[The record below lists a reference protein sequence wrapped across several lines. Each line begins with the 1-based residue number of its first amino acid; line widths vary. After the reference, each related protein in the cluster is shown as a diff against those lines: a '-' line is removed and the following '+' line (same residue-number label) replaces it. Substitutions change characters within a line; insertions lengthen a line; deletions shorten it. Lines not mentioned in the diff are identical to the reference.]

1 MVNLRQLEV
10 FRAVMDAGTTG
21 AAAELLNISQPAV
34 SNMIRQTEDQLGF
47 KLFERS
53 RGRLWRTAEAETLYS
68 ETEAMFI
75 MFRSVQ
81 QKTEDLRDS
90 KVGSIRIAATPSVGL
105 ALVPAALK
113 RFLAAR
119 PKVRATVDIR
129 GTDSLVKHIDSGL
142 AEVAVSMEP
151 LEHPSITATPIHM
164 GNMACVMP
172 ADHPLAE
179 LKSVRPAD
187 FASHMFVALGR
198 NTPLGALVENAFRM
212 ADVPYRWQVET
223 RYCNAA
229 CAMAL
234 EIGGVTVVDPYTI
247 AKVPQDA
254 MAVRAFVPAIQVNA
268 YVVHSAIR
276 PLSRLATNFIADLEA
291 SLR

>member
-53 RGRLWRTAEAETLYS
+53 RGRLWRTAEAEALYR

-81 QKTEDLRDS
+81 QKTEDLRDA

-113 RFLAAR
+113 RFLADR
-119 PKVRATVDIR
+119 PKVKATVDIR
-129 GTDSLVKHIDSGL
+129 GSDNLVKHIDSGL

-151 LEHPSITATPIHM
+151 LEHPSVTAMPIHM

-179 LKSVRPAD
+179 LKSVRPSD
-187 FASHMFVALGR
+187 LEPHIFVALGR
-198 NTPLGALVENAFRM
+198 NTPLGALVESAFRT
-212 ADVPYRWQVET
+212 ADVPYRWHVET

-229 CAMAL
+229 CALAL
-234 EIGGVTVVDPYTI
+234 EIGAVTIVDPYTI
-247 AKVPQDA
+247 AKVPQEA
-254 MAVRAFVPAIQVNA
+254 MAVRAFVPTIQVSA
-268 YVVHSAIR
+268 YVVHSTIR